1 MALHDSCFGFER
13 GLFSLAKFSQFNK
26 FEPSTVAANSLA
38 CRHAFAASVAHAA
51 TSFFLPSF
59 FMSGFKCLSILK
71 IKCLSEHVTT
81 PETWCL
87 VH

>member
-51 TSFFLPSF
+51 TSIFPAIFF
-59 FMSGFKCLSILK
+59 
-71 IKCLSEHVTT
+71 HDWV
-81 PETWCL
+81 
-87 VH
+87 